1 MDPRTKSPTA
11 VSRVVA
17 ERQDFKFLLAANP
30 NYFGNLEASPYKL
43 VKKIVGN
50 VTYEELSQEVITRG
64 VHR

>member
-1 MDPRTKSPTA
+1 MDLGTKSPTA
-11 VSRVVA
+11 VSGVVV
-17 ERQDFKFLLAANP
+17 ERQDFKFLLAASP
-30 NYFGNLEASPYKL
+30 NYFGNLEAIPYKL